1 MDDTIRK
8 RLDDLLRIPRL
19 GALHVTMQETY
30 RNAPVFAHG
39 WDHIHRV
46 LVNTL
51 LIAARLQDEPEPDM
65 EIVVP
70 AALLHD
76 IGFLYNSDP
85 YVHHLTGAE
94 HCHTYLGAWNATE
107 IGLIEGC
114 IRMHKGM
121 MARFNTKPT
130 TLEERI
136 VCDAD
141 LLEKCGYIGLMQ
153 GVRTFAEFGEG
164 KHPEYRSLLEIA
176 KHLMPLRD
184 IEFFTSAG
192 RSLADERGGLAL
204 RADAYK
210 AAAMEMEVYY

>member
-19 GALHVTMQETY
+19 GALYVSLKETY

-46 LVNTL
+46 LVNSL
-51 LIAARLQDEPEPDM
+51 LIAERLMDEPKPDW

-70 AALLHD
+70 AVLLHD
-76 IGFLYNSDP
+76 IGFLYNPDP

-121 MARFNTKPT
+121 MARFNTTPT

-141 LLEKCGYIGLMQ
+141 LLEKSGYIGLLQ
-153 GVRTFAEFGEG
+153 GVRTFVEFGEG
-164 KHPEYRSLLEIA
+164 KHAEFRSLYEIA
-176 KHLMPLRD
+176 THLMPLRD

-192 RSLADERGGLAL
+192 RAIADGRGGLAL
-204 RADAYK
+204 RADVFK
-210 AAAMEMEVYY
+210 AAAEELEAY

>member
-1 MDDTIRK
+1 MDDGIRK

-19 GALHVTMQETY
+19 GALYVTLEEMY
-30 RNAPVFAHG
+30 RKAPVFAHG

-46 LVNTL
+46 LVNSL
-51 LIAARLQDEPEPDM
+51 LITERLQGEPEPDM

-70 AALLHD
+70 AVLLHD
-76 IGFLYNSDP
+76 IGFLYNPDP

-94 HCHTYLGAWNATE
+94 HCHIYLGAWNVQE
-107 IGLIEGC
+107 VGLIEGC

-136 VCDAD
+136 VCDSD
-141 LLEKCGYIGLMQ
+141 LLEKSGYIGLMQ
-153 GVRTFAEFGEG
+153 GVRTFAEFGERS
-164 KHPEYRSLLEIA
+164 HMEYRSLNEIA

-192 RSLADERGGLAL
+192 RKMADERGGLAL
-204 RADAYK
+204 RADFYK
-210 AAAMEMEVYY
+210 AAAREMEAYY